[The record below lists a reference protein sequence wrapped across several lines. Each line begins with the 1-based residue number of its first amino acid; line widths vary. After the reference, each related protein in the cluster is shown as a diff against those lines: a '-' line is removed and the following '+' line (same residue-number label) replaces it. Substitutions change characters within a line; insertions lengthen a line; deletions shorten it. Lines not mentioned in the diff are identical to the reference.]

1 MKSPELFEKPDT
13 KLCYPMTYEEQ
24 YLYHAVSV
32 EIKTKRDAI
41 GKKKEINKTKMPIIL
56 NII

>member
-1 MKSPELFEKPDT
+1 
-13 KLCYPMTYEEQ
+13 MTYEEQ